1 MVLVGP
7 GFEAA
12 GEAFRGEGHRC
23 VDLAAV
29 ARARGVGGGGAGPE
43 AAALAEAIDD
53 GAVHTILFT
62 SGTAGPPKAAA
73 LSFANHA
80 ASARAAAVPLGVTAA
95 DRWLACLPLHHVGG
109 LAILFRG
116 AVLGF
121 TVVLHARFV
130 AEDVWAALE
139 QERIT
144 IVSLVPEMLS
154 RLLEARPG
162 ETAPPA
168 LRTVLLGGGG
178 AASALLEHA
187 ARRGFRVS
195 ATYGLTE
202 AASQVTTVPW
212 DAAARDRGTAGPP
225 VPGAAVRIA
234 RADGGD
240 AAAFEEGEILVRGP
254 MVMLGYVR
262 DPEATG
268 VALEGGWLHTG
279 DVGCLDGAGHLI
291 VLARRTD
298 LIVSGGENV
307 YPAEVESALLSHPD
321 VADAAVAAL
330 PDPRWGSVPAA
341 LVVLRAGARMGADEL
356 SAHVGARL
364 AAFKTPRRIVFADSI
379 PRTASGKT
387 DRARTQAILA
397 GLPLPGESSDRSF

>member
-1 MVLVGP
+1 
-7 GFEAA
+7 
-12 GEAFRGEGHRC
+12 
-23 VDLAAV
+23 
-29 ARARGVGGGGAGPE
+29 
-43 AAALAEAIDD
+43 
-53 GAVHTILFT
+53 
-62 SGTAGPPKAAA
+62 
-73 LSFANHA
+73 
-80 ASARAAAVPLGVTAA
+80 
-95 DRWLACLPLHHVGG
+95 
-109 LAILFRG
+109 
-116 AVLGF
+116 
-121 TVVLHARFV
+121 
-130 AEDVWAALE
+130 
-139 QERIT
+139 
-144 IVSLVPEMLS
+144 
-154 RLLEARPG
+154 
-162 ETAPPA
+162 
-168 LRTVLLGGGG
+168 
-178 AASALLEHA
+178 
-187 ARRGFRVS
+187 
-195 ATYGLTE
+195 
-202 AASQVTTVPW
+202 
-212 DAAARDRGTAGPP
+212 
-225 VPGAAVRIA
+225 
-234 RADGGD
+234 
-240 AAAFEEGEILVRGP
+240 

-397 GLPLPGESSDRSF
+397 GLPPPGESSDRSF